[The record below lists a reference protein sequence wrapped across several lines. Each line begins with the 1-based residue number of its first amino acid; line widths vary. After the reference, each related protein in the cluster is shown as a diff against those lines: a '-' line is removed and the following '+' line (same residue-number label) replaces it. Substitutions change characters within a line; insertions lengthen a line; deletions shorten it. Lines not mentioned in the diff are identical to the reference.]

1 MTKLYRLL
9 VLVSLGLGFAAEAAL
24 AQQYNSDS
32 WVAKPHGTVTAIL
45 TFGQRQ
51 MLSMM
56 TFSLIPRWEFTAA
69 VYVYNN
75 DTDPLTDDG
84 YSTSFFMKYMIYEN
98 EAKTGGFAVKA
109 GTGLEP
115 GYVDGNYR
123 LQDAGKSFWVN
134 APITLSFLDNRLSW
148 DIMPGASVNRDFGS
162 EESTTWAFTYST
174 RLAWY
179 PIYPKF
185 AIVGEVFGSEG
196 LNSSTKYRGG
206 LRWEPD
212 DRINI
217 ALTYNDN
224 FGSDKLGAGWEIGM
238 MLFSPPFFGIGTIE

>member
-9 VLVSLGLGFAAEAAL
+9 VVVSLGLGFATEAAL

-45 TFGQRQ
+45 TFGERQ
-51 MLSMM
+51 SLSMM

-75 DTDPLTDDG
+75 DADPLTDDG

-134 APITLSFLDNRLSW
+134 APITISFLENRLSW

-162 EESTTWAFTYST
+162 EETTTWAFTYST

-179 PIYPKF
+179 PIYPKL

-217 ALTYNDN
+217 ALTYCDN
-224 FGSDKLGAGWEIGM
+224 FGANKLGAGWEIGM
-238 MLFSPPFFGIGTIE
+238 MLFSPPFFGIGME